1 MALDTVEFAEE
12 SSIVL
17 VGGHEGWGSQV
28 RSRAVVCM
36 NWWGRGEGGRLG
48 GGREGGVDEGR
59 DEVVTHAAHHCL
71 PPSPRHPS
79 LVFRYLSNIAKTSFF
94 LVRIK
99 NLSVNEFVI
108 SAFCGL

>member
-1 MALDTVEFAEE
+1 MAPPHFHRSQQTVALDTVEFAEE

-17 VGGHEGWGSQV
+17 VGGYEGWGSQV

-36 NWWGRGEGGRLG
+36 NWWG
-48 GGREGGVDEGR
+48 EGGVDEGR

-79 LVFRYLSNIAKTSFF
+79 LVFQNLSNIAKTSFF
-94 LVRIK
+94 WLELRI
-99 NLSVNEFVI
+99 
-108 SAFCGL
+108 CQ